1 MSLMFLLDTNVVS
14 ELRQGK
20 PSRNE
25 QVLAWASR
33 QDVAMLYLSSVTV
46 FELEVGVRT
55 MERKDVLQGRSLRA
69 WWSQVFEA
77 FEERIQPFS
86 AVMVMVCAPL
96 HVPDKRPYRDSMMAA
111 TALEHGFTLVT
122 RNILGFQIP
131 GLKLLNPWQHTP
143 VDR

>member
-33 QDVAMLYLSSVTV
+33 QDVAMLYLSSIAV

-77 FEERIQPFS
+77 FEERILPFS
-86 AVMVMVCAPL
+86 AVTAMVCAPL
-96 HVPDKRPYRDSMMAA
+96 HVPDKRPCRDSMMAA

-122 RNILGFQIP
+122 RNISDFQIP
-131 GLKLLNPWQHTP
+131 GLKLLNPWQHIP
-143 VDR
+143 IDG

>member
-1 MSLMFLLDTNVVS
+1 MFLLDTNVVS

-20 PSRNE
+20 ASRNE
-25 QVLAWASR
+25 KVLAWASG
-33 QDVAMLYLSSVTV
+33 QDVATLYLSSVAV

-69 WWSQVFEA
+69 WWSQVFEV
-77 FEERIQPFS
+77 FEERILPFS
-86 AVMVMVCAPL
+86 AVTAMVCAPL

-122 RNILGFQIP
+122 RNTSDFQIP

-143 VDR
+143 VDG

>member
-1 MSLMFLLDTNVVS
+1 
-14 ELRQGK
+14 
-20 PSRNE
+20 
-25 QVLAWASR
+25 
-33 QDVAMLYLSSVTV
+33 MLYLSSVTV
-46 FELEVGVRT
+46 FKLEVGVRT
-55 MERKDVLQGRSLRA
+55 MERKDVLHGRSLRA

-86 AVMVMVCAPL
+86 AVMVMVCALL

>member
-1 MSLMFLLDTNVVS
+1 MFLLDTNVVS

-25 QVLAWASR
+25 HVLAWASR
-33 QDVAMLYLSSVTV
+33 QDVAMLYLSSVAV

-77 FEERIQPFS
+77 FEERILPFS
-86 AVMVMVCAPL
+86 AVTAMVCAPL

-122 RNILGFQIP
+122 RNISDFQIP
-131 GLKLLNPWQHTP
+131 GLKLLNPWQHIP